1 LWTALPERAPTLVA
15 WAGGPR
21 AARLAALSREAIV
34 GRAVAAVAEIFP
46 RARAAERLESAHFHD
61 WSADPFAR
69 GAYSYV
75 TVGGRTARRRLAA
88 PLDGTLFFAGEA
100 TDDESAATVEGALR
114 SGERAARDVL
124 GHLHA
129 RR

>member
-1 LWTALPERAPTLVA
+1 VQ
-15 WAGGPR
+15 
-21 AARLAALSREAIV
+21 AAADS
-34 GRAVAAVAEIFP
+34 VAAIFP
-46 RARAAERLESAHFHD
+46 RARAADRLEGAHVHD

-88 PLDGTLFFAGEA
+88 PLAGTLFFAGEA

-114 SGERAARDVL
+114 SGERAAREIL
-124 GHLHA
+124 GLTS
-129 RR
+129 